1 MINGNVEVRWVWGSC
16 LGGWSYLVDWADIM
30 RKGLTAETL
39 EGKKISSGDRV
50 LIRICCGRT
59 ILLMLG
65 SVLVKIVT

>member
-1 MINGNVEVRWVWGSC
+1 M
-16 LGGWSYLVDWADIM
+16 VDWADIM

-59 ILLMLG
+59 VLLMLG